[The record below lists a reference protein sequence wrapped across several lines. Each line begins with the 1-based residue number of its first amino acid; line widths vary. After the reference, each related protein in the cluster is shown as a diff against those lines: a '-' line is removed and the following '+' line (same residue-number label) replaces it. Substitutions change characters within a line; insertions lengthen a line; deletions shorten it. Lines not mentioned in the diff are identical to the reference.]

1 MLNYQSVVE
10 RIESF
15 SNHSPNV
22 TLQTVARIA
31 ELPIFFLQVLPANL
45 GQSMPKILIS
55 AGIHGDEPAGV
66 EAILTFLEQHL
77 PRWRDQFHFDVFPC
91 LNPFGFS
98 HNLRENSDGIDIN
111 RTFEDEPTV
120 EARAVQSVLEHS
132 KYDLFIEFHE
142 DWEYDGFYLFEL
154 NENRL
159 QLGESITSAV
169 SLIGKLHQNA
179 LVDEYRTSKEAVL
192 RPTPEV
198 RVRGPMPVYLFK
210 RKKACRT
217 ITCET
222 PSSFWS
228 MSKRVDAHL
237 KALTTAL
244 DCLLKENQYGPEFCQ

>member
-120 EARAVQSVLEHS
+120 EARAVQLVLEHS

-142 DWEYDGFYLFEL
+142 DWEYDGFYLF
-154 NENRL
+154 
-159 QLGESITSAV
+159 
-169 SLIGKLHQNA
+169 
-179 LVDEYRTSKEAVL
+179 
-192 RPTPEV
+192 
-198 RVRGPMPVYLFK
+198 
-210 RKKACRT
+210 
-217 ITCET
+217 
-222 PSSFWS
+222 
-228 MSKRVDAHL
+228 
-237 KALTTAL
+237 
-244 DCLLKENQYGPEFCQ
+244 